1 MELSRERFIE
11 QFAITIQVTCLRLWR
26 RRAKTVPIFLGRSF
40 YEAMTTSGG
49 GKQLLSYAADTRYP
63 FVIRSCAREKSSGHG
78 IGARFVFRWPDGRLT
93 NAARSRRRCRP
104 LSRRSR

>member
-49 GKQLLSYAADTRYP
+49 GKQLLSHTADTRSREVFWSRYRGALRLSMAGWKAHQC
-63 FVIRSCAREKSSGHG
+63 RSIA
-78 IGARFVFRWPDGRLT
+78 
-93 NAARSRRRCRP
+93 
-104 LSRRSR
+104 